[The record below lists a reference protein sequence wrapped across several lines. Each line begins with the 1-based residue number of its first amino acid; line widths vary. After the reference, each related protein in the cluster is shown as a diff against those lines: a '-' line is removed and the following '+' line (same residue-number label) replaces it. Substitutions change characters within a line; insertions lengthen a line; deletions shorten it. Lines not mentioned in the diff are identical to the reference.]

1 MQKITNY
8 RVIINDIE
16 LVLTTESWKSA
27 DADALVLSANN
38 RLILRGATGL
48 AGWLN
53 QQCPNLHGRCAQL
66 VQQHELRPM
75 RGILPGYG
83 AITEGPDGKMIIHA
97 VTVDYDHSE
106 FVGKSFS
113 GMDTVAAATGY
124 AIRAALLNQFA
135 SIAFTPMCTRGHADN
150 AVPRNLAQYLLP
162 QVQAQVIFGKAM
174 TIVDGG
180 SLKQI
185 YFCVQDPEGDKN
197 RKTHFETVK
206 NEWKGLEN
214 QYKYG

>member
-1 MQKITNY
+1 MRHRNILTEKRLNMQKITNY

-124 AIRAALLNQFA
+124 ASEPRYCINLHPLHSHLCARVATPTTLCQEALHN
-135 SIAFTPMCTRGHADN
+135 
-150 AVPRNLAQYLLP
+150 
-162 QVQAQVIFGKAM
+162 IF
-174 TIVDGG
+174 
-180 SLKQI
+180 
-185 YFCVQDPEGDKN
+185 Y
-197 RKTHFETVK
+197 H
-206 NEWKGLEN
+206 
-214 QYKYG
+214 KYRHR